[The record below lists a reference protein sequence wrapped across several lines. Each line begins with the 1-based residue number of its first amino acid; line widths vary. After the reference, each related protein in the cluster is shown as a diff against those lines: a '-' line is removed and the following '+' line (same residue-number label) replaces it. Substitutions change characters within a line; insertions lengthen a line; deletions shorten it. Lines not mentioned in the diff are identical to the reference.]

1 MKSGPPG
8 KDAAWPW
15 LLFLLWIL
23 GTPLLGVL
31 WFSYG
36 FALTGGE
43 SRNRQLSQIC
53 GNAMLIAGFGAPMLG
68 LLLALVSRRRSAAT
82 VFGVALLAVAAP
94 WAWLVLRK

>member
-1 MKSGPPG
+1 MELGRPR

-36 FALTGGE
+36 FALMGGVP
-43 SRNRQLSQIC
+43 RNRQLC
-53 GNAMLIAGFGAPMLG
+53 GNAMLIVGLGAPVVG
-68 LLLALVSRRRSAAT
+68 LLLALVSRRRSAT
-82 VFGVALLAVAAP
+82 IVFGLALLTVAAL

>member
-1 MKSGPPG
+1 MKSDPPG
-8 KDAAWPW
+8 KDAAWLW

-36 FALTGGE
+36 FALIGGE
-43 SRNRQLSQIC
+43 PRNKQLSQIC
-53 GNAMLIAGFGAPMLG
+53 GTAMLIVGFGAPTLG
-68 LLLALVSRRRSAAT
+68 LLLALVSRRRSAT
-82 VFGVALLAVAAP
+82 IVFGVALLAVAAL

>member
-1 MKSGPPG
+1 MEPGPPP

-36 FALTGGE
+36 FALVGGQAT
-43 SRNRQLSQIC
+43 NRQLSQIC
-53 GNAMLIAGFGAPMLG
+53 GNAMVIVGVGAPMLG
-68 LLLALVSRRRSAAT
+68 LVLALVSRRRSAAI
-82 VFGVALLAVAAP
+82 VFTLALLAVTVL
-94 WAWLVLRK
+94 WAGLALHK

>member
-1 MKSGPPG
+1 MELGRPR

-36 FALTGGE
+36 FALMGGE
-43 SRNRQLSQIC
+43 PRNRQLSQLC
-53 GNAMLIAGFGAPMLG
+53 GNALVGFGAPAVG
-68 LLLALVSRRRSAAT
+68 LLLALVSRRRSAT
-82 VFGVALLAVAAP
+82 IVFGLALLTVAAL
-94 WAWLVLRK
+94 WAWLVLRE